1 MKCLVTY
8 SSSPSNGVIST
19 GSPLDT
25 LGGGVVVEGRRCC
38 PPSDGGDFGIPVL
51 QSPAAFPS
59 IGMGGGS
66 GPVGLL
72 LCSILSDL
80 EYSKQMDIL
89 KYFSYGV
96 CYSNLSETNGRTN
109 QQ

>member
-19 GSPLDT
+19 GSPLDV
-25 LGGGVVVEGRRCC
+25 LGGGEVVEGRRCC
-38 PPSDGGDFGIPVL
+38 PPSDGGDFDIPVL
-51 QSPAAFPS
+51 QSPAAS
-59 IGMGGGS
+59 TGMGGGS

-80 EYSKQMDIL
+80 EYLKQIVL
-89 KYFSYGV
+89 
-96 CYSNLSETNGRTN
+96 YSSITDTN
-109 QQ
+109 QLDLTQVTVNPR

>member
-25 LGGGVVVEGRRCC
+25 LGGGVVVEGVVVEGRRCC

-51 QSPAAFPS
+51 QSPAALPS

-66 GPVGLL
+66 SPIGLL

-80 EYSKQMDIL
+80 E
-89 KYFSYGV
+89 
-96 CYSNLSETNGRTN
+96 
-109 QQ
+109 

>member
-25 LGGGVVVEGRRCC
+25 LGGGVVVEGRRC
-38 PPSDGGDFGIPVL
+38 SDGGDFGIPVL

-80 EYSKQMDIL
+80 EYLKQIDIL